1 MQSKVLNT
9 KEILAAVGVA
19 LLFVFSSWLVQN
31 NLEAIARI
39 IGDDGRGMAIYVLVS
54 MVTIVL
60 APVATI
66 PLIPIAASLWGGF
79 ITGLLNIFSWLVGSM
94 IAFGIARVV
103 GVRFVRKVVSLERL
117 EKIERMIP
125 EKGMFGAIVF
135 LRMVIPV
142 DLLSY
147 ALGLFSLVRAGLYF
161 WATLIGII
169 PFAFI
174 LAYAGR
180 IPFTYQFIALLV
192 LVLLALPGLAIYH
205 LIKRL
210 RSRDH
215 KATEPE

>member
-1 MQSKVLNT
+1 MQGNSLNT
-9 KEILAAVGVA
+9 KEILAAAGVG
-19 LLFVFSSWLVQN
+19 LLFVLSSWLVQN
-31 NLEAIARI
+31 NLEAIAGI
-39 IGDDGRGMAIYVLVS
+39 IGDDGWGMAIYVLVS

-94 IAFGIARVV
+94 IAFGIARIV
-103 GVRFVRKVVSLERL
+103 GVRFVRKVVSLHRL

-147 ALGLFSLVRAGLYF
+147 ALGLFSQVRAGLYF

-180 IPFTYQFIALLV
+180 IPFTYQLIAILV
-192 LVLLALPGLAIYH
+192 LVLLALPGLAIYL

>member
-1 MQSKVLNT
+1 MQGKGIST
-9 KEILAAVGVA
+9 KEILAVAGVA
-19 LLFVFSSWLVQN
+19 LLFVLSSWLVQN
-31 NLEAIARI
+31 NLEAIAGI
-39 IGDDGRGMAIYVLVS
+39 IGDDGWGMAIYVLVS

-117 EKIERMIP
+117 EKVERMIP

-147 ALGLFSLVRAGLYF
+147 ALGLFSQVRAGLYF

-180 IPFTYQFIALLV
+180 IPFTYQLIAILV
-192 LVLLALPGLAIYH
+192 LLLLALPGLTIYL

-210 RSRDH
+210 RSRNH